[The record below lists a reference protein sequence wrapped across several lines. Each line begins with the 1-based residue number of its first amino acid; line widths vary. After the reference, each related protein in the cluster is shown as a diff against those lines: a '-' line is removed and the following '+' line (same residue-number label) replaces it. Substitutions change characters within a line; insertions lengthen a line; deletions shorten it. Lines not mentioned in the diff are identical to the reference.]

1 MTTKNMPLPLLI
13 LLSVAMLCS
22 CAGRTASTGTTQA
35 SAPSSQAELSPGV
48 PIAATLPDITRLA
61 NRVGPAV
68 VNISTERTVGGKGG
82 LRDFFQYHM
91 GPESPFHDF
100 FKQLEP
106 FFQQEPERKQRSL
119 GSGFILDVS
128 GKILTNAHVIK
139 AAERIVV
146 TLQGG
151 AEEERNY
158 EATVIGYDEES
169 DIALLRIDAGRRLPF
184 LELGDSDAL
193 QVGEWVVAIG
203 NPFGLDHTVTMGIVS
218 GKGRSIGAGGPYDN
232 YIQTDASIN
241 PGNSGGP
248 LINLRGQ
255 VVGVNTAIVAS
266 GQGIGFAIPS
276 NAAKKSIAAIE
287 RGVRP
292 QPAGSAAS
300 LGVKTQDVDPAMAKA
315 LGLTSPQGVIITEV
329 VTGGAADSAGL
340 SPGDVIVTFNG
351 VVVQDG
357 KSLHDL
363 VGRHRAGDVVHLAVL
378 HRGKAYKLRLTLGKV
393 S

>member
-1 MTTKNMPLPLLI
+1 MTPKNLL
-13 LLSVAMLCS
+13 LLLVMALSVAMACS
-22 CAGRTASTGTTQA
+22 CVARTASTGMA
-35 SAPSSQAELSPGV
+35 RAPAPPPHGEIAPGV

-68 VNISTERTVGGKGG
+68 VNISTERTVAGNGG

-91 GPESPFHDF
+91 GPGSPFHDF

-106 FFQQEPERKQRSL
+106 FFRQEPERKQRSL
-119 GSGFILDVS
+119 GSGFILDAS
-128 GKILTNAHVIK
+128 GTILTNAHVVK

-151 AEEERNY
+151 AEEDHNH
-158 EATVIGYDEES
+158 EAKVIGYDEES
-169 DIALLRIDAGRRLPF
+169 DIALLRIDARRPLPF

-218 GKGRSIGAGGPYDN
+218 GKGRSIGVGGPYDD

-255 VVGVNTAIVAS
+255 VVGVNTAIVAT

-276 NAAKKSIAAIE
+276 KVARQSIAAIE
-287 RGVRP
+287 RGARS
-292 QPAGSAAS
+292 GTSGDAAS
-300 LGVKTQDVDPAMAKA
+300 LGVSTQDVDPAMAKA
-315 LGLTSPQGVIITEV
+315 LGLTAPQGVIITEV
-329 VTGGAADSAGL
+329 VTGGAADNAGL

-351 VVVQDG
+351 VVVQD
-357 KSLHDL
+357 SENLRDL
-363 VGRHRAGDVVHLAVL
+363 VRKHRAGDVVQLAVL
-378 HRGKAYKLRLTLGKV
+378 HRGKAYKLRLTLG
-393 S
+393 SAT